1 MISIAIVDDEQMYLD
16 KEKRITEEYF
26 RRKGQECRIELF
38 QDAEWLLC
46 ELEEKKFDIYVLDV
60 EMPGRNGLDAARGI
74 RMLYPDPV
82 IIFATNF
89 IDYAVEAYEV
99 NTYRY
104 IPKEV
109 LVDKLTAAY
118 DALLPGLMEREE
130 KYYVI
135 EKKGNI
141 EKISYDDIYYL
152 KKDGKYT
159 VLIHKRG
166 EGRVRKSLSE
176 LFEELDSEEFLFIE
190 KGFIVNIRHVM
201 KMKDHVLY
209 MRDGSKLPVVIQ
221 RVTEVKRKIAEYW
234 RC

>member
-89 IDYAVEAYEV
+89 IDYCS
-99 NTYRY
+99 R
-104 IPKEV
+104 
-109 LVDKLTAAY
+109 
-118 DALLPGLMEREE
+118 GLRSQYLSLHTERSAGGQADSSLRCTFARADGAGGKILRHRE
-130 KYYVI
+130 KRQ
-135 EKKGNI
+135 
-141 EKISYDDIYYL
+141 
-152 KKDGKYT
+152 
-159 VLIHKRG
+159 H
-166 EGRVRKSLSE
+166 RKNQL
-176 LFEELDSEEFLFIE
+176 
-190 KGFIVNIRHVM
+190 
-201 KMKDHVLY
+201 
-209 MRDGSKLPVVIQ
+209 
-221 RVTEVKRKIAEYW
+221 
-234 RC
+234 

>member
-46 ELEEKKFDIYVLDV
+46 ELEEKKFDIYILDV
-60 EMPGRNGLDAARGI
+60 EMPGKNGLDAARGI

-166 EGRVRKSLSE
+166 EGRERKSLSE

-209 MRDGSKLPVVIQ
+209 MRDGSKLPVGIQ
-221 RVTEVKRKIAEYW
+221 RVTEVKRKISEYW

>member
-60 EMPGRNGLDAARGI
+60 EMPGKNGLDAARGI

-130 KYYVI
+130 NI
-135 EKKGNI
+135 TSSRKKAT
-141 EKISYDDIYYL
+141 S
-152 KKDGKYT
+152 KKSAMMIFT
-159 VLIHKRG
+159 I
-166 EGRVRKSLSE
+166 
-176 LFEELDSEEFLFIE
+176 
-190 KGFIVNIRHVM
+190 
-201 KMKDHVLY
+201 
-209 MRDGSKLPVVIQ
+209 
-221 RVTEVKRKIAEYW
+221 
-234 RC
+234 

>member
-1 MISIAIVDDEQMYLD
+1 MH
-16 KEKRITEEYF
+16 F
-26 RRKGQECRIELF
+26 
-38 QDAEWLLC
+38 
-46 ELEEKKFDIYVLDV
+46 
-60 EMPGRNGLDAARGI
+60 
-74 RMLYPDPV
+74 
-82 IIFATNF
+82 
-89 IDYAVEAYEV
+89 
-99 NTYRY
+99 
-104 IPKEV
+104 
-109 LVDKLTAAY
+109 
-118 DALLPGLMEREE
+118 LPGLMEREE

-135 EKKGNI
+135 EKKATSKKSAMWIFTN
-141 EKISYDDIYYL
+141 L

-209 MRDGSKLPVVIQ
+209 MRDGSKLPVGIQ

>member
-1 MISIAIVDDEQMYLD
+1 
-16 KEKRITEEYF
+16 
-26 RRKGQECRIELF
+26 
-38 QDAEWLLC
+38 
-46 ELEEKKFDIYVLDV
+46 
-60 EMPGRNGLDAARGI
+60 
-74 RMLYPDPV
+74 MLYPDPV

-166 EGRVRKSLSE
+166 EGRERKSLSE

-209 MRDGSKLPVVIQ
+209 MRDGSKLPVGIQ

>member
-109 LVDKLTAAY
+109 LVDKLTAA
-118 DALLPGLMEREE
+118 
-130 KYYVI
+130 
-135 EKKGNI
+135 
-141 EKISYDDIYYL
+141 
-152 KKDGKYT
+152 
-159 VLIHKRG
+159 
-166 EGRVRKSLSE
+166 
-176 LFEELDSEEFLFIE
+176 
-190 KGFIVNIRHVM
+190 
-201 KMKDHVLY
+201 
-209 MRDGSKLPVVIQ
+209 
-221 RVTEVKRKIAEYW
+221 
-234 RC
+234 